1 MPESSDPA
9 ELAGTA
15 PPAEP
20 GADLLRSLNPA
31 QREAVTHGE
40 GPLLILAGAGSGKT
54 RVIAHRIAFSIRER
68 GVEPGEVLAITF
80 TNKAAGEMRSRVEA
94 LLPARGAWISTFHS
108 MCARILRRDIEA
120 LGGYTRDFSIYDT
133 ADRNQLL
140 KELIQRAGY
149 DPVRFR
155 PAALGAWIS
164 QRKNGRDPARGGP
177 AAQGEDPG
185 GIEHELFKRV
195 EADYQRALQQ
205 ANAVDFDDLLLLVL
219 ALYERHPGIR
229 DGYAR
234 RFRQVLVDEYQDT
247 NRVQYLLMRH
257 LAGFHGNVAV
267 CGDPD
272 QSIYAWRGADVR
284 NILAFEEDFPGARVV
299 RLEQNYRSCGNVL
312 AAAQALIRHNRERK
326 EKELWSDK
334 GAGAPLVVVE
344 CADEDDEASEI
355 ALQIRAL
362 AAGGMPCDAIAIFY
376 RANFMQRALER
387 ALRMAS
393 IPYQVVAG
401 TEFFQRREIKDLI
414 AYLRLAVNPADDSA
428 CRRAIQAPARGIGEK
443 SLDAMERWAQ
453 DRRLPLARACASREA
468 RAQVRGKARAG
479 LEAFAGT
486 LERLQALREAPA
498 AAALET
504 VIAETSYLSWV
515 DSLRGS
521 DEVDRAANVEELL
534 ANARTYDRDNPGA
547 GVRGFLQDVA
557 LVSETDAYDERAP
570 RVALMTLHAA
580 KGLEFDAVFVAGL
593 EEELLPHARALADDQ
608 ARGGSA
614 LEEER
619 RLFYVGMTRAR
630 ERLFLTYTRVRL
642 HFGFQKPVER
652 SRFLDEIPEDLI
664 EGAGEPGPAPAR
676 TWGDLGSAS
685 WPEPAILKPGDWV
698 EHDHFG
704 LGRVESTAGSG
715 ANARATIAFGA
726 QGTRQLLLQY
736 ARLRSVPAGG
746 KARR

>member
-1 MPESSDPA
+1 
-9 ELAGTA
+9 
-15 PPAEP
+15 
-20 GADLLRSLNPA
+20 
-31 QREAVTHGE
+31 
-40 GPLLILAGAGSGKT
+40 
-54 RVIAHRIAFSIRER
+54 
-68 GVEPGEVLAITF
+68 F

-108 MCARILRRDIEA
+108 MCARILRRDVEA

-164 QRKNGRDPARGGP
+164 QRKNGRDPTHAATRPAERLEGG
-177 AAQGEDPG
+177 D
-185 GIEHELFKRV
+185 GIENDLFQRI
-195 EADYQRALQQ
+195 EGDYQRALQQ
-205 ANAVDFDDLLLLVL
+205 ANALDFDDLLLLVL
-219 ALYERHPGIR
+219 ALFEQHPGIR
-229 DGYAR
+229 DAYAR
-234 RFRQVLVDEYQDT
+234 RFRHVLVDEYQDT

-299 RLEQNYRSCGNVL
+299 RLEQNYRSSGNVL
-312 AAAQALIRHNRERK
+312 AAAHALIRHNRERK

-334 GAGAPLVVVE
+334 GAGTPLVVVE
-344 CADEDDEASEI
+344 CADENDEAREI
-355 ALQIRAL
+355 ALQIRTL
-362 AAGGMPCDAIAIFY
+362 AARGMPYDEIAVFY
-376 RANFMQRALER
+376 RANFMQRALEQ
-387 ALRMAS
+387 ALRFAS

-428 CRRAIQAPARGIGEK
+428 CRRAIHAPPRGIGDK
-443 SLDAMERWAQ
+443 SLETLEGWAR
-453 DRRLPLARACASREA
+453 DRRLSLARACASLEA
-468 RAQVRGKARAG
+468 RAQVRGKARGAV
-479 LEAFAGT
+479 EDFAGT
-486 LERLQALREAPA
+486 LERLQALQEEPA
-498 AAALET
+498 ATALEA
-504 VIAETSYLSWV
+504 VIAETDYRRWI
-515 DSLRGS
+515 DSMRDS
-521 DEVDRAANVEELL
+521 DAIDRAANVDELL

-593 EEELLPHARALADDQ
+593 EEELLPHARSLADDQ

-619 RLFYVGMTRAR
+619 RLLYVGVTRAR
-630 ERLFLTYTRVRL
+630 QRLFLTYTRVRL
-642 HFGFQKPVER
+642 HFGFQKPVKR
-652 SRFLDEIPEDLI
+652 SRFLDEIPEELI
-664 EGAGEPGPAPAR
+664 EGAAESGLMSGPYSGGSTFEPGPGPDSGAGLR
-676 TWGDLGSAS
+676 T
-685 WPEPAILKPGDWV
+685 GDWV

-704 LGRVESTAGSG
+704 LGRVEALSGSG
-715 ANARATIAFGA
+715 ANARATVAFRA

-736 ARLRSVPAGG
+736 ARLRPVPSGG
-746 KARR
+746 KGRR